1 MWEADQN
8 MRKTPVNETHVT
20 VTNAAR
26 AAANVKTSLDAT
38 AAAIPG
44 LMRPHPATSRSIR
57 GHRTVPRDFIRS
69 MISVVDQSELLQ
81 SAGTFDTSEA
91 TAALQFEAAF
101 RSVVDEVARL
111 LASLTYTIDAKLAAV
126 AAKAL
131 QTYAVAKGVA
141 RDPRNRKLTLP
152 LRQLQRDLGRKGPR
166 KKKK

>member
-8 MRKTPVNETHVT
+8 MRKTPVKETHTT
-20 VTNAAR
+20 VTNAER
-26 AAANVKTSLDAT
+26 AAADVKKSLDAT
-38 AAAIPG
+38 TAAIPG

-69 MISVVDQSELLQ
+69 MINVVDRFELLQ
-81 SAGTFDTSEA
+81 TTGSFDTQEA
-91 TAALQFEAAF
+91 AAALEFGAAF
-101 RSVVDEVARL
+101 RPVVDDVARL
-111 LASLTYTIDAKLAAV
+111 LANLTYTIDAKLAAV

-131 QTYAVAKGVA
+131 QTYAVAKGIA
-141 RDPRNRKLTLP
+141 RDPRNRTLTIP

>member
-1 MWEADQN
+1 
-8 MRKTPVNETHVT
+8 MRKTPVKETHVT
-20 VTNAAR
+20 VTNAER

-38 AAAIPG
+38 TAAIPG

-69 MISVVDQSELLQ
+69 MINVVDQLEVLQ
-81 SAGTFDTSEA
+81 TAGTFDTKEA
-91 TAALQFEAAF
+91 AAALQFAAAF
-101 RSVVDEVARL
+101 RPVADDVAAL
-111 LASLTYTIDAKLAAV
+111 LANLNYTIDAKLAAV

-131 QTYAVAKGVA
+131 QTYAVAKGFA
-141 RDPRNRKLTLP
+141 RDPRNRKLTIL

>member
-1 MWEADQN
+1 
-8 MRKTPVNETHVT
+8 
-20 VTNAAR
+20 
-26 AAANVKTSLDAT
+26 
-38 AAAIPG
+38 
-44 LMRPHPATSRSIR
+44 
-57 GHRTVPRDFIRS
+57 
-69 MISVVDQSELLQ
+69 
-81 SAGTFDTSEA
+81 DTSEA